1 VWRAVPAFYSR
12 VRQSLADREEGVRY
26 RRVTRREGKVT
37 MNNQQ
42 PASAAKS
49 QTEDGVSLEDY
60 DSMSA
65 EEIVRKLPKLSPKQV
80 EKLCRYEKAHKKR
93 RSLLRYFEGRIG
105 SAAATATSGRE
116 DPPPGEERPEKR
128 RETEI
133 GTVARENPAPGE
145 ERPERRVP

>member
-26 RRVTRREGKVT
+26 RRVTRREGKAT

-42 PASAAKS
+42 PERTAKS

-80 EKLCRYEKAHKKR
+80 ERLCRYEKAHKKR

>member
-1 VWRAVPAFYSR
+1 MWRAVPAFYSR
-12 VRQSLADREEGVRY
+12 VRQSLAAREEGVRY
-26 RRVTRREGKVT
+26 RRVTRREGKTT

-42 PASAAKS
+42 PESTAKS

-80 EKLCRYEKAHKKR
+80 ERLCRYEKAHKKR

>member
-1 VWRAVPAFYSR
+1 MWRAVPAFYSR

-26 RRVTRREGKVT
+26 RRVTLRKGKAT

-49 QTEDGVSLEDY
+49 QTEDGMSLEDY

-93 RSLLRYFEGRIG
+93 RSLLRYLQGRIG
-105 SAAATATSGRE
+105 EVPLLQPRA
-116 DPPPGEERPEKR
+116 DEKTHRQAR
-128 RETEI
+128 R
-133 GTVARENPAPGE
+133 GPKRGAKPS
-145 ERPERRVP
+145 

>member
-1 VWRAVPAFYSR
+1 MWRAVPAFYSR
-12 VRQSLADREEGVRY
+12 VRQSLAAREEGVRY
-26 RRVTRREGKVT
+26 RRVTRREGKTT

-42 PASAAKS
+42 PASTAKS
-49 QTEDGVSLEDY
+49 QTEDEVSLEDY

-65 EEIVRKLPKLSPKQV
+65 EEIVRKLPKLSPAQV

-128 RETEI
+128 RQTEI
-133 GTVARENPAPGE
+133 GTMAREDPPAGE
-145 ERPERRVP
+145 ERPERRGR